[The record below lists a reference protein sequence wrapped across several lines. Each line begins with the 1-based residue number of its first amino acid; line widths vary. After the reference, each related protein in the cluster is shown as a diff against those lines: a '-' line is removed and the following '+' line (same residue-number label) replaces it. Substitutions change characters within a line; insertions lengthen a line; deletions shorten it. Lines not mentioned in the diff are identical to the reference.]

1 MKSNLEDNLEHL
13 LFYVNLTFLHG
24 KSVCHSQVGVSKN
37 RCSQSFDHFGLGEGN
52 LIFSCMGS
60 Q

>member
-37 RCSQSFDHFGLGEGN
+37 KF
-52 LIFSCMGS
+52 
-60 Q
+60 